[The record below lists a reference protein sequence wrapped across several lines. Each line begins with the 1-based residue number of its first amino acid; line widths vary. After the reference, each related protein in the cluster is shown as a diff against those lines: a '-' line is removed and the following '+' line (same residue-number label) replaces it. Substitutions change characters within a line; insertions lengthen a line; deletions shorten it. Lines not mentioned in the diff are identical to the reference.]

1 MFECISGEWSVEEAL
16 DMITERRESIFS
28 ELQKIIHYQMNEGNT
43 DKPKIDFKRKDT
55 ENKLKN
61 IEAEEK
67 SVDLERVRQLDYT
80 LAETEVWDALQK
92 ESHLG
97 FDSGKFSNYQNTAYH
112 KFLKDTGRLKNS
124 TQKEGLNR
132 LLEDIAVQ
140 DNNAKK
146 FSKRRKFDYDEEVTY
161 INKRNYHFNK
171 KLSRAF
177 DEYTKD
183 IRSNLERGT
192 RS

>member
-1 MFECISGEWSVEEAL
+1 MVSRGSTGCDCGKKETV
-16 DMITERRESIFS
+16 FS
-28 ELQKIIHYQMNEGNT
+28 DLQKIIHSHTNAEGG
-43 DKPKIDFKRKDT
+43 DKPKIEFKQRDT
-55 ENKLKN
+55 ENKLRN
-61 IEAEEK
+61 IEAGEK
-67 SVDLERVRQLDYT
+67 SVDLERIRQLDYT

-97 FDSGKFSNYQNTAYH
+97 FDAGKFSNYQNAAYH
-112 KFLKDTGRLKNS
+112 KFLKDTSRLKNS
-124 TQKEGLNR
+124 TQKEGLDR
-132 LLEDIAVQ
+132 LLEDIAIQ
-140 DNNAKK
+140 DGNAKK

-192 RS
+192 SS